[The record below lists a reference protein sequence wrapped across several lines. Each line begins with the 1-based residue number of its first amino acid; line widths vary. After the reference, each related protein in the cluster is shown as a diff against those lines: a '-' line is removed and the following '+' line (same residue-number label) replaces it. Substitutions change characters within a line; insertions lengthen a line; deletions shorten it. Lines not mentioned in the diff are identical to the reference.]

1 MTTTSTTSPTRDRLV
16 EAAQTLLWERS
27 YQASSVDEICS
38 RAGAKKGSFYHFFGS
53 KTELAIAAV
62 EANWEATKAGVF
74 EPIFSSNP
82 AGIAQLQR
90 LVDAVDEVQRQTRKR
105 TGAYL
110 GCPFGSLGQEMAHQD
125 ESLRVVLDRVF
136 NEHCDYIERAVKA
149 AAKLG
154 EIRTDDVRHK
164 AEEIFALFEG
174 ALLVA
179 KVSNDPDR
187 FRRLISGLFPRPR
200 DKG

>member
-1 MTTTSTTSPTRDRLV
+1 MAATSRTSPTRDRLV
-16 EAAQTLLWERS
+16 EAAQALLWERS

-38 RAGAKKGSFYHFFGS
+38 RAGAKKGSFYHFFDS
-53 KTELAIAAV
+53 KSELAIAAV
-62 EANWEATKAGVF
+62 QANWEATKAAVF
-74 EPIFSSNP
+74 EPLFSGGP
-82 AGIAQLQR
+82 AGMAQLQR
-90 LVDAVDEVQRQTRKR
+90 LVEVVDQVQRQTRDR

-136 NEHCDYIERAVKA
+136 EEHCDYIQRAVEA
-149 AAKLG
+149 AVERG
-154 EIRTDDVRHK
+154 EIQTADPRHK

-187 FRRLISGLFPRPR
+187 FRRLTSSLFPG
-200 DKG
+200 KG